1 MMASFWDM
9 GGYAAFVWPSW
20 IIAILIVLVIS
31 ARSVMRARAVTHHLA
46 SLEHDQKKHD
56 ESKHHG

>member
-20 IIAILIVLVIS
+20 GVAVLIVLVIS
-31 ARSVMRARAVTHHLA
+31 IRSVMRAKTVAQRLSAL
-46 SLEHDQKKHD
+46 DQK
-56 ESKHHG
+56 ESDNHG